1 MLNKSVKLFLG
12 MMFLALVVF
21 QDNVLADDWCDGIY
35 SPGNP
40 YVCVVSGGVQGN
52 CTWWAAHFLRYGKG
66 DRKVFYPYSQRIH
79 GDAKDWATSAAQ
91 LGYTVVTNP
100 GIGYIAVRE
109 NTSGTPYGHV
119 ASVVSFDSSNI
130 TVEEMNAG
138 LTGYRTKTYARSFF
152 QKYIVPDPQPKLFS
166 ISPQPIALPY
176 DASYTINGENM
187 DKVISVEIKFPNG
200 GTGVLYGSGQIPWKT
215 YNQLGINVLINSS
228 GNYIFNTITD
238 RHVEANPQMP
248 VYFQ

>member
-12 MMFLALVVF
+12 VMFFVLFTF
-21 QDNVLADDWCDGIY
+21 QGKTFADDWCDGIY

-40 YVCVVSGGVQGN
+40 YVCVVGNGVQGN

-79 GDAKDWATSAAQ
+79 GDAYQWATSAAQ
-91 LGYTVVTNP
+91 LGYTVVDYP
-100 GIGYIAVRE
+100 GVDYIAVRE
-109 NTSGTPYGHV
+109 ISSPGHV
-119 ASVVSFDSSNI
+119 ASVVSFDAT
-130 TVEEMNAG
+130 TVTVNEMNAS
-138 LTGYRTKTYARSFF
+138 LTGFRTKTYSRSYF
-152 QKYIVPDPQPKLFS
+152 QKYIVPDPQPKLSS

-187 DKVISVEIKFPNG
+187 DKVVSVEIKFPGG

-215 YNQLGINVLINSS
+215 YNQLGIKVLINSS
-228 GNYIFNTITD
+228 GNYIFNTVTNRD
-238 RHVEANPQMP
+238 VEANPQMP